1 MKKILLPLISVAFFI
16 NMSTAQRVGI
26 GTTTPDSTLT
36 VVGSTRIHGNT
47 LINGN
52 LQLPLGA
59 AAGKVLESDAS
70 GNAAWVTAAAGMP
83 AGTAV
88 GQMLYWSG
96 NAWVFIPPGSGG
108 QVLQMRGPLN
118 SNQIPMWVSPEN
130 LVIGQQYQGGVIASF
145 LYPGDPGYDP
155 NVTHGLIAAP
165 TDLGCMDWSNGSYVT
180 TGATATAIGSGNA
193 NTNSIV
199 FVQLAGSYAAKLC
212 DDLVLGGYNDWY
224 LPSKDELNR
233 LYTYKNLIGSFA
245 SSYYWSSS
253 EFDNGQAWG
262 QQFLGGFQS
271 PFPKHIAGPSAY
283 MCVRAVRSF

>member
-16 NMSTAQRVGI
+16 HKATAQRVGI

-59 AAGKVLESDAS
+59 AAGKVLQSDAS
-70 GNAAWVTAAAGMP
+70 GNAAWVTGAVGMP

-96 NAWVFIPPGSGG
+96 NAWVLIPPGPYGS
-108 QVLQMRGPLN
+108 VLQMRRTL
-118 SNQIPMWVSPEN
+118 SNDQIPIWVSPES
-130 LVIGQQYQGGVIASF
+130 LVIGQQYLGGVIASF

-155 NVTHGLIAAP
+155 NVTHGLIAAH
-165 TDLGCMDWSNGSYVT
+165 TDLDCVDWWNGSYVT

-199 FVQLAGSYAAKLC
+199 SVQLAGSYAAKVC
-212 DDLVLGGYNDWY
+212 DDLVLGGYSDWY

-233 LYTYKNLIGSFA
+233 LFMYKNLIGGFTGG
-245 SSYYWSSS
+245 YYWSSS
-253 EFDNGQAWG
+253 EFDNSQAWG

-271 PFPKHIAGPSAY
+271 TFNKHRSGPPY